1 MMKNVIFIAPLAAG
15 KGTVS
20 DYLVDN
26 YNYEHISTG
35 KLFREIIKTGSELGQ
50 EIDRIIMSGALVSDE
65 LTIKIFKEKLE
76 SLDKNKPFV
85 LDGFPRNLNQAKM
98 LDELL
103 VNMNITNNVV
113 IFLNIDYDLGLKR
126 TLGRLVCPNC
136 KRSYNIYFEATK
148 PLKDNICD
156 NCKITLERRHEDTE
170 ETFKKRFN
178 TYLKETKDVIT
189 FYKDNG
195 LLKEV
200 DASKNIEDVINDVL
214 NIINKEAKND

>member
-1 MMKNVIFIAPLAAG
+1 MKNIIFLAPLAAG

-35 KLFREIIKTGSELGQ
+35 ELFREIIKTGSDLGQ

-98 LDELL
+98 LNELL
-103 VNMNITNNVV
+103 ASTNITNNVV
-113 IFLNIDYDLGLKR
+113 VFLNIDYDLGLKR
-126 TLGRLVCPNC
+126 TLGRVVCPNC
-136 KRSYNIYFEATK
+136 KRSYNIYFEETK
-148 PLKDNICD
+148 PLRDNICD
-156 NCKITLERRHEDTE
+156 NCEIELERRHEDTE

-178 TYLKETKDVIT
+178 TYINETKDVIT

-200 DASKNIEDVINDVL
+200 DASRNIQDVIEDVL
-214 NIINKEAKND
+214 SIIKEAEND

>member
-1 MMKNVIFIAPLAAG
+1 MKNIIFLAPLAAG

-35 KLFREIIKTGSELGQ
+35 ELFREIIKTGSDLGQ

-76 SLDKNKPFV
+76 SLDKSKPFV

-98 LDELL
+98 LNELL
-103 VNMNITNNVV
+103 ASTNITNNVV
-113 IFLNIDYDLGLKR
+113 VFLNIDYDLGLKR
-126 TLGRLVCPNC
+126 TLGRVVCPNC
-136 KRSYNIYFEATK
+136 KRSYNIYFEETK

-156 NCKITLERRHEDTE
+156 NCEIELERRHEDTE

-178 TYLKETKDVIT
+178 TYINETKDVIT

-200 DASKNIEDVINDVL
+200 DASRNIQDVIEDVL
-214 NIINKEAKND
+214 SIIKEAEND